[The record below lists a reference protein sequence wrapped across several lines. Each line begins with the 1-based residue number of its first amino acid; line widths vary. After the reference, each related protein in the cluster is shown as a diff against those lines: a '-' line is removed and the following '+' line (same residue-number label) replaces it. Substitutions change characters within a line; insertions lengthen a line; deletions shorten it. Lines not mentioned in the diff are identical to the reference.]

1 MNCKESAISNYFFL
15 ELDYLMGLDLSKP
28 YFKPINQH
36 SILLCFFINRF
47 DSLFTLYSYS
57 LISKYESLISY
68 ICFHLFWRQD
78 KIKILIKQNKLIN

>member
-36 SILLCFFINRF
+36 SILLWFLINRF
-47 DSLFTLYSYS
+47 DSLFTLYSYT
-57 LISKYESLISY
+57 LISKYESNLVYMFPS
-68 ICFHLFWRQD
+68 FLETG
-78 KIKILIKQNKLIN
+78 